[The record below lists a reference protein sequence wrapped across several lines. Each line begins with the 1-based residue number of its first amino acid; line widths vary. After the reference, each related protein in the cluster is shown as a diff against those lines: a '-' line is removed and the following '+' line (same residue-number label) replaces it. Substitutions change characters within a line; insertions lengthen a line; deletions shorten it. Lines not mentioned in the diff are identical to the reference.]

1 MPFCSK
7 CGNTLNEGAKFC
19 NSCGNVITPSAPA
32 QQPDPQAQVNQQPM
46 QAAPVVPS
54 KPSVFNEA
62 IDMIKNYWKNSK
74 DVINT
79 AKEKK
84 SYAAAGIL
92 AGAFFIAV
100 LLGYIVFAV
109 AVGRTKSFFGIGG
122 GLAVNFPF
130 AILTAIALT
139 VLIAGLYTVILFLS
153 DKLLAKNPNT
163 GESFLNAFVTFAIHS
178 IPVSAGFVLFGLTAL
193 IFDYLGWL
201 IFAVVAGYLVVTL
214 VSSVKELVPAEKDN
228 TITTLILS
236 AVIGVAAFIVVIVF
250 ANLHNLSI
258 LGFLNTVGSA
268 LDSIF

>member
-19 NSCGNVITPSAPA
+19 NSCGNVITPDASA
-32 QQPDPQAQVNQQPM
+32 QQPAPQAIQQPM
-46 QAAPVVPS
+46 QAAPVASS

-100 LLGYIVFAV
+100 LLGYIIFAV
-109 AVGRTKSFFGIGG
+109 AVGRSRSFFGFG
-122 GLAVNFPF
+122 AFTVNFPF

-153 DKLLAKNPNT
+153 DKLLAKNANT

-178 IPVSAGFVLFGLTAL
+178 IPVSAGFILFGLTSL

-214 VSSVKELVPAEKDN
+214 VSSIKELVPAEKDN

-250 ANLHNLSI
+250 SNLHNLSI
-258 LGFLNTVGSA
+258 GLGFLDTVGSA